1 MEKDVF
7 HAIQPLVP
15 TEEKATDL
23 GISPQSEDIITERN
37 DDAVCD
43 LLEDS
48 HAHYQQLQVR
58 FNCKIF
64 IHGKSFYISISTILE
79 ISVTY

>member
-58 FNCKIF
+58 FNC
-64 IHGKSFYISISTILE
+64 
-79 ISVTY
+79 

>member
-37 DDAVCD
+37 DDAICD

-64 IHGKSFYISISTILE
+64 IHDKSFYI
-79 ISVTY
+79 YNFNFQFQQY